1 LNGPGAE
8 AVSLISLV
16 VGVCN
21 SMAAQFAQGFW
32 AVAKASASAAAR
44 VLDRGLLELGHVR
57 LLPNA
62 GPDVGVN
69 APPEAP

>member
-1 LNGPGAE
+1 
-8 AVSLISLV
+8 
-16 VGVCN
+16 
-21 SMAAQFAQGFW
+21 
-32 AVAKASASAAAR
+32 